1 VAETTAVL
9 DGVWADLI
17 GQDRLVAEL
26 RRAVAG
32 GSHVMTHAWLFTG
45 PPGSG
50 RSNAAQAFAAALQC
64 ERGGC
69 GACNACR
76 TALAGAH
83 PDVTNVR
90 TEAINIG
97 VDEVR
102 ELVRK
107 SAMAPT
113 LRRYQVLV
121 VEDADRITDRGADAL
136 LKSVEEPSPRTVW
149 LLCAPTAEDVIVTIR
164 SRCRQIGLA
173 TPSAAAIAE
182 LLRRRDGVGDDL
194 AEWAA
199 RVAGG
204 HIGRAR
210 ALALNED
217 VRARRAAALAIPARL
232 TSLGECL
239 QLAAELVDAAQGEA
253 DSSSK
258 ALDAKET
265 AALREALG
273 AKAKGSQP
281 RSTQAALRELADQQK
296 MRAKRLQRDALDRS
310 LTEFTAFFR
319 DVLVSQTAAGV
330 GLVNQELAAEI
341 DAYAG
346 KTAPESTVAKMTAIS
361 DCRAVLARNVAP
373 LLAVQSLLISL
384 KV

>member
-1 VAETTAVL
+1 MAETTAVL
-9 DGVWADLI
+9 GGVWTDLI
-17 GQDRLVAEL
+17 GQDAVVAEL

-32 GSHVMTHAWLFTG
+32 GSHAMTHAWLFTG

-50 RSNAAQAFAAALQC
+50 RSNAAKAFAAALQC

-69 GACNACR
+69 GSCNACR
-76 TALAGAH
+76 TALAGSH

-90 TEAINIG
+90 TEAIHIG

-136 LKSVEEPSPRTVW
+136 LKSIEEPSPRTVW

-182 LLRRRDGVGDDL
+182 LLRHRDGVGADL

-210 ALALNED
+210 ALALNGD
-217 VRARRAAALAIPARL
+217 ARAKRAAALAIPARL

-239 QLAAELVDAAQGEA
+239 QLAAELVGGTVLLKGPATVVAGQDGSLFVQAEDVPWLATAGTGDVLTGVIGALLAGHKDSAAIVPELPPRLA
-253 DSSSK
+253 
-258 ALDAKET
+258 
-265 AALREALG
+265 ALG
-273 AKAKGSQP
+273 AMVHGRAAA
-281 RSTQAALRELADQQK
+281 RAAALGQPGAIGK
-296 MRAKRLQRDALDRS
+296 PIAALD
-310 LTEFTAFFR
+310 
-319 DVLVSQTAAGV
+319 VV
-330 GLVNQELAAEI
+330 GALPDTIA
-341 DAYAG
+341 D
-346 KTAPESTVAKMTAIS
+346 
-361 DCRAVLARNVAP
+361 
-373 LLAVQSLLISL
+373 LLGC
-384 KV
+384 